1 MTRSPVA
8 DTVGRPHTK
17 AAEITMYHYRPFP
30 ARRSS
35 YTVSSQQEAPQ
46 VTESELTDPSI
57 VQRIRNLLQKTD
69 LNDWE
74 KTFLSS
80 INEYATVRN
89 RITAGQ
95 YNSFKKIEDKFGDD
109 AIVKRKEFDDKFTS
123 DMRDNMK
130 IVAKIYRETQS
141 RYHTALVER
150 VLSDDKFIP
159 TEEQW
164 DKFMNNKYAQGY
176 VVNAK
181 IAPKFKIGDTVS
193 PSSLDKSG
201 TWTTAIVIDNTT
213 LVPLTH
219 AAGGKRYSILPYGQ
233 AKPIVFEERQIK
245 IHRS

>member
-109 AIVKRKEFDDKFTS
+109 AIVKRKEFDDKFTN

>member
-17 AAEITMYHYRPFP
+17 AAEITMYSYRSFP

-35 YTVSSQQEAPQ
+35 YTVSSQQEVPH
-46 VTESELTDPSI
+46 VTESELTDPNI

-109 AIVKRKEFDDKFTS
+109 AIVKRKEFDDKFTN

-141 RYHTALVER
+141 RYHTALVEKI
-150 VLSDDKFIP
+150 LSDDKFIP

-181 IAPKFKIGDTVS
+181 IAPKFNIGDTVC
-193 PSSLDKSG
+193 PSSIDKSG
-201 TWTTAIVIDNTT
+201 TWTTAIVIDNIS
-213 LVPLTH
+213 LVPHTH
-219 AAGGKRYSILPYGQ
+219 ASGGKRYTILPYGQ
-233 AKPIVFEERQIK
+233 MKPIVFEERQMK
-245 IHRS
+245 KHR

>member
-1 MTRSPVA
+1 LTPSPVA

-17 AAEITMYHYRPFP
+17 AAEITMSYYRRFA
-30 ARRSS
+30 ARPSS
-35 YTVSSQQEAPQ
+35 YTVSSVQQVAP
-46 VTESELTDPSI
+46 VSEEELTNPGI
-57 VQRIRNLLQKTD
+57 IQRIRDLLKNTS

-74 KTFLSS
+74 KTFLTS

-95 YNSFKKIEDKFGDD
+95 YNSFKKIEDKFSDT
-109 AIVKRKEFDDKFTS
+109 AIEKRKEFDNKFT
-123 DMRDNMK
+123 DEMRDNMK

-141 RYHTALVER
+141 QYHTALVER
-150 VLSDDKFIP
+150 ILADDKFIP

-164 DKFMNNKYAQGY
+164 DKFMNNKYAQGRLF
-176 VVNAK
+176 NAK

-233 AKPIVFEERQIK
+233 AKPLVYEERQIK